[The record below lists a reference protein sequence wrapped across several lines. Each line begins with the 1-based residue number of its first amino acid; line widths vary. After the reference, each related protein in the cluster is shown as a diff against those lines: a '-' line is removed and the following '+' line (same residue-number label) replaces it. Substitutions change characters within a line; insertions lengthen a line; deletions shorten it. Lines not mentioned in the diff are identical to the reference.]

1 MAMFDKSAKN
11 GATAEVEEQVE
22 QNLVAALGKTGS
34 DQVIKIRH
42 FCEPVEVEI
51 AGEQFLLRPPS
62 FWLSNVIKRFRIDMM
77 KKSRERIVE
86 LKDAL
91 AGIDKTV
98 AEKVKNLKTEAQPAT
113 GKPRRKNAAEK
124 TEEPANEI
132 ADKTPY
138 LTTMLDANIE
148 YSELMLEMAGEKDA
162 EMLRYVQLI
171 LLDAKNPEWKKGA
184 TGFPDSKTLEQGLPL
199 ETLERYA
206 TLDEINIVLDVY
218 EQMNKP
224 ELPRKNFE
232 RTGGALL

>member
-1 MAMFDKSAKN
+1 MFDKSTKN
-11 GATAEVEEQVE
+11 GATEVEEQVE
-22 QNLVAALGKTGS
+22 QRMVEALGKTGS

-42 FCEPVEVEI
+42 FCEPVEVTI

-62 FWLSNVIKRFRIDMM
+62 FWLSNVIKRFRIDML

-86 LKDAL
+86 LKEAL

-98 AEKVKNLKTEAQPAT
+98 AEKVKNLKSDSQSAPA
-113 GKPRRKNAAEK
+113 KPRRKNAAEK
-124 TEEPANEI
+124 TDESVNEI

-148 YSELMLEMAGEKDA
+148 YSELMLEMSGEKDA

-171 LLDAKNPEWKKGA
+171 LLDAKNPEWKKSA
-184 TGFPDSKTLEQGLPL
+184 PGFPKQEILDQGLPL
-199 ETLERYA
+199 EMIERYA
-206 TLDEINIVLDVY
+206 TLDEINVVLDVY
-218 EQMNKP
+218 DQMNKP